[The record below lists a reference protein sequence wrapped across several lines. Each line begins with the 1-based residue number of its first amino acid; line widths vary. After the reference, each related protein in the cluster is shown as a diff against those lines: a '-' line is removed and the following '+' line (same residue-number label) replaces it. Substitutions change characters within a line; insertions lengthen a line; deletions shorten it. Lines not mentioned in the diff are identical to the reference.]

1 MNANKKPYKTIEE
14 TPIFNLAHQFVISVY
29 KTTTQFPKSELFGLT
44 SQLRRSVSSV
54 PANITE
60 GFYRSSNKELMQFLF
75 VARGS
80 LGEALYHLRL
90 GRDLQYIYDKQF
102 EGLLI
107 DGNEIG
113 KQLNAWISSIKRR
126 TNS

>member
-1 MNANKKPYKTIEE
+1 MNSLKKPYKTVEE

-29 KTTTQFPKSELFGLT
+29 KATTQFPKSELFGLT
-44 SQLRRSVSSV
+44 SQLRRSASSV

-90 GRDLQYIYDKQF
+90 AKDLQYIYDEQF
-102 EGLLI
+102 EALVLS
-107 DGNEIG
+107 GNDIG
-113 KQLNAWISSIKRR
+113 KQLNAWIGSIKRR